1 MTTEAVAEI
10 WGPVELD
17 TDSNYFLGARKL
29 SNHTAELTGMCMA
42 FLMLLTVRLQHVA
55 IYYDAET
62 DAAMLSND
70 IGEPTENQAL
80 ISVGRELRKLV
91 ENNGTNI
98 HWVKVKGHSGDA
110 VNDRAD
116 ELATVG
122 MHGKDEQG
130 RTRKPRQLKYRQ
142 IVSHHYDKAEE
153 RRQAGIRATGN
164 EREI

>member
-1 MTTEAVAEI
+1 M
-10 WGPVELD
+10 
-17 TDSNYFLGARKL
+17 
-29 SNHTAELTGMCMA
+29 
-42 FLMLLTVRLQHVA
+42 
-55 IYYDAET
+55 
-62 DAAMLSND
+62 
-70 IGEPTENQAL
+70 
-80 ISVGRELRKLV
+80 V
-91 ENNGTNI
+91 ENNGTNL

-110 VNDRAD
+110 INDRAD

-153 RRQAGIRATGN
+153 RRQAEMRATEN